1 MNAQIYRTTNVS
13 IYNDSCSFVASG
25 MGLKKFEAAY
35 YLLDCV
41 YPTEN
46 TMCFH
51 ETDQWTLY
59 MQLRDVYCM
68 NQMEHINKLDEQSAG
83 FLMLKPDGTGNNHW
97 ALYG

>member
-1 MNAQIYRTTNVS
+1 
-13 IYNDSCSFVASG
+13 
-25 MGLKKFEAAY
+25 
-35 YLLDCV
+35 
-41 YPTEN
+41 
-46 TMCFH
+46 
-51 ETDQWTLY
+51 